1 MKLQTVSLS
10 LCCTIYFSFF
20 SHAPGGSS
28 ICLYYSKIPNVII
41 FQSSRGSNV
50 LSLLEEKSEEKRKP
64 KGRPTMT
71 WIDDMLQWTQKN
83 KYQLVFTLRYFFFPA
98 EDGRHG
104 KRRHTNLLTGRWHP
118 KKDKS

>member
-28 ICLYYSKIPNVII
+28 ICLYYSKIQNVII

-50 LSLLEEKSEEKRKP
+50 LSLLEEKSEGKRKP

-83 KYQLVFTLRYFFFPA
+83 KYQLVFTLRYFFFS
-98 EDGRHG
+98 GR
-104 KRRHTNLLTGRWHP
+104 GREAWKKEAHQPSYWKMAP
-118 KKDKS
+118 KER